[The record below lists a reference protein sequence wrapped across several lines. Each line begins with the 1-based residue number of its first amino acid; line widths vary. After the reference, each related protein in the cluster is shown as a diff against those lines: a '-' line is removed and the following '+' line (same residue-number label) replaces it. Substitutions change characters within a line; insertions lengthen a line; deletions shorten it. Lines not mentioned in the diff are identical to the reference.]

1 MFGLLRTT
9 TLEFIEMRT
18 EEGGVHS
25 FAFRPDRPLHAR
37 AGQHGLL
44 TLKGAGTKAFSL
56 ASAPADPE
64 VLIGTRLQSGSRY
77 KLALAALTPGQR
89 VTLRGPIL
97 NFTVDATVGQAVFLA
112 QGVGITPYRSLLR
125 DIRATGSRTHTTLIH
140 VGRGHT
146 FRRDTEPL
154 ADSALY
160 PTDTSGF
167 RSDLTAIMRS
177 QPDARY
183 YLSGTSAF
191 IKSTTTKLIDHGIRS
206 KHIKKDKF
214 IGYQPA
220 EPKAPVSGHN
230 CAPEPVPIGHQ

>member
-18 EEGGVHS
+18 EEGAVHS

-64 VLIGTRLQSGSRY
+64 VLIGTRLQSGSRS

-89 VTLRGPIL
+89 VTLRGPIRTSPL
-97 NFTVDATVGQAVFLA
+97 MPPSARQCSSPKEWASPPTGRCYATSGPRVRAP
-112 QGVGITPYRSLLR
+112 TPPLSTSAGATPSVATPSRSP
-125 DIRATGSRTHTTLIH
+125 TPPST
-140 VGRGHT
+140 
-146 FRRDTEPL
+146 
-154 ADSALY
+154 